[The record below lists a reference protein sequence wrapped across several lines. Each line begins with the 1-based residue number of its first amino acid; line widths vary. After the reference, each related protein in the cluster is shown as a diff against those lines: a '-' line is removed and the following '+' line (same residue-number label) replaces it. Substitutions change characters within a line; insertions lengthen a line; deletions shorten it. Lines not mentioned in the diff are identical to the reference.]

1 MFDTLKS
8 KQAEL
13 AETRRLILAH
23 GWNTTS
29 YQILNPGFNRWFSR
43 EGDAV
48 IGWAPAAGV
57 RVVAGAPVC
66 PKDRL
71 ETLVREFESEAR
83 KHHQRVCYVAA
94 EARLESVLKDSD
106 RHSRVLLGAQ
116 PVWDPANWPSIVAR
130 DRSLRAQINRARNK
144 GLEVEEWSQERAF
157 ENAELESVLQAWL
170 GDKGLPPLHF
180 LVEPDTLSR
189 IFDRRIFVASGP
201 GGISG
206 FLLISPIATRK
217 GWLFEQF
224 IHRPGSPNGTVELL
238 IDAAMRALGRDGHEF
253 ATLGLSPL
261 SHRAKIERFVNP
273 FWLRTLL
280 RLVRRYGRPLYNF
293 DGLDA
298 FKSKLRPD
306 LWEPIYAIYDRPS
319 FTPLPLYAVASA
331 FSRKRPIRLFAGGLA
346 RITALAARR
355 IRRYLSRLG

>member
-13 AETRRLILAH
+13 AETRRLILAY

-48 IGWAPAAGV
+48 IGWTLAAGV

-66 PKDRL
+66 TMERL
-71 ETLVREFESEAR
+71 AALVREFESEAAR
-83 KHHQRVCYVAA
+83 ARQRVCYVAA
-94 EARLESVLKDSD
+94 EARLEAALKDSE

-116 PVWDPANWPSIVAR
+116 PVWDPSNWSAIVAR
-130 DRSLRAQINRARNK
+130 DKSLRAQINRARNK
-144 GLEVEEWSQERAF
+144 GLSVKEWSREQAF
-157 ENAELESVLQAWL
+157 ENPELETVLQAWL
-170 GDKGLPPLHF
+170 ADKGLPPLHF

-189 IFDRRIFVASGP
+189 IFDRRIFVATGP
-201 GGISG
+201 NGVAG
-206 FLLISPIATRK
+206 FLLISPIATRR

-224 IHRPGSPNGTVELL
+224 IHRPGSPNGTVEML
-238 IDAAMRALGRDGHEF
+238 IDAAMRALARDGFEF

-261 SHRAKIERFVNP
+261 SHRARIERFLNP
-273 FWLRTLL
+273 LWLRTIL
-280 RLVRRYGRPLYNF
+280 RLIRRYGQPLYNF

-298 FKSKLRPD
+298 FKNKLRPD
-306 LWEPIYAIYDRPS
+306 SWEPIYAIYNRPQ
-319 FTPLPLYAVASA
+319 FTPRPLYAVASA

-346 RITALAARR
+346 RLPLYLAKRAKRYVSRR
-355 IRRYLSRLG
+355 S

>member
-1 MFDTLKS
+1 MFDTQQS

-13 AETRRLILAH
+13 AETRRLILEY

-43 EGDAV
+43 ERDAV
-48 IGWAPAAGV
+48 IGWTPAAGV
-57 RVVAGAPVC
+57 RVVAGAAVC
-66 PKDRL
+66 PKERL
-71 ETLVREFESEAR
+71 ADLVHEFESEAGADR
-83 KHHQRVCYVAA
+83 QRVCYVAA

-116 PVWDPANWPSIVAR
+116 PVWDPAKWPEIVAR
-130 DRSLRAQINRARNK
+130 DGSLRAQINRARNK
-144 GLEVEEWSQERAF
+144 KLSVEEWTREQAF
-157 ENAELESVLQAWL
+157 ENPELESVLQAWL
-170 GDKGLPPLHF
+170 ANKGLPPLHF

-189 IFDRRIFVASGP
+189 IFDRRIFVAAGP
-201 GGISG
+201 NGIAG

-238 IDAAMRALGRDGHEF
+238 IDAAMRTLARDGFEF

-261 SHRAKIERFVNP
+261 SVRATIERFRNP
-273 FWLRTLL
+273 LWLRTLL
-280 RLVRRYGRPLYNF
+280 RLIRRYGRPLYNF

-298 FKSKLRPD
+298 FKNKLRPD
-306 LWEPIYAIYDRPS
+306 RWEPIYAIYNRTH

-331 FSRKRPIRLFAGGLA
+331 FSRKRPIRLLAGGLA
-346 RITALAARR
+346 RLPLFLAKRAK
-355 IRRYLSRLG
+355 RYLSDRY